1 MTTQHLLEQPI
12 IPDFNGF
19 RDCILR
25 KGTPN
30 RVFFIEF
37 YQDPPIKEAIAGRF
51 NLFSGL
57 DSNAPFHYL
66 EKEIAIQR
74 FLGYDMIQVPGGPA
88 FSLAAA
94 NDSLDSVQSTDKVA
108 RGPIQSWKDF
118 EEYKWPSAASLDT
131 RPLEWLEKN
140 IPDGMKC
147 YVTVPVGYY
156 KFLFGIESLFYLI
169 YDEPELV
176 SAVLTKLQNIYVEY
190 CSIVSQFSC
199 VGALWSSDD
208 MGFKTQTLL
217 PPDFIKQNILPV
229 HRACAEIAHQNEKLF
244 FLHSCGNLSSVMDA
258 IIGIGIDAKH
268 SFEDQIL
275 PVEQAK
281 ALYGDKIA
289 LLGGLD
295 MDFLCRAG
303 IRPQGASATTA

>member
-1 MTTQHLLEQPI
+1 
-12 IPDFNGF
+12 
-19 RDCILR
+19 
-25 KGTPN
+25 
-30 RVFFIEF
+30 
-37 YQDPPIKEAIAGRF
+37 
-51 NLFSGL
+51 
-57 DSNAPFHYL
+57 
-66 EKEIAIQR
+66 
-74 FLGYDMIQVPGGPA
+74 
-88 FSLAAA
+88 
-94 NDSLDSVQSTDKVA
+94 VA

-295 MDFLCRAG
+295 MDFLCRAEE
-303 IRPQGASATTA
+303 SALRARVRQLLDQCHPGGGYCLGSGNSIAKYVPVENYLIMLDEGRKYGK